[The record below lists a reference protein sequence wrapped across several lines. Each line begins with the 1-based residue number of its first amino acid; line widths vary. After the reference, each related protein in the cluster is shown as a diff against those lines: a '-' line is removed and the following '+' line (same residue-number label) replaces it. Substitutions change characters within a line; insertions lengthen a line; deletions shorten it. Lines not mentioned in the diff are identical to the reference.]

1 MRKASSVS
9 ADSATWSDQIVAI
22 SQQDY
27 QDAYGQDPRNLS
39 DYVISQD
46 TVQNPTMT
54 ANDDGTYTVTFDLE
68 PAGASAYYKHQVRTY
83 SGASKNPEFTAV
95 HMVWTIDANWDLLQM
110 DTVESYSVSMS
121 GLGSLNCTS
130 TLTETFTD
138 FGAVTDAQTE
148 FQHYL
153 ATQSDPNNLG
163 KLSDGGQDTQAMVR
177 DFFRRTPNYSIT
189 VSANGQSYG
198 LTAHMDIDQTTFQLR
213 GNVAGVDL
221 FAAYSNERVYIA
233 FGSQKIT
240 LRASDT
246 LDAART
252 VAGYLGVQIPD
263 ISLDSAGMAALTK
276 NVTMQETA
284 NGMNIRL
291 NDPMISGTVQLTDP
305 DALRLTRADVSLNLG
320 GARMRIAATPY
331 YGGFRVQP

>member
-1 MRKASSVS
+1 MHGEDRLRV
-9 ADSATWSDQIVAI
+9 
-22 SQQDY
+22 
-27 QDAYGQDPRNLS
+27 GF
-39 DYVISQD
+39 
-46 TVQNPTMT
+46 
-54 ANDDGTYTVTFDLE
+54 NDLFIC
-68 PAGASAYYKHQVRTY
+68 PAFFAQ
-83 SGASKNPEFTAV
+83 
-95 HMVWTIDANWDLLQM
+95 
-110 DTVESYSVSMS
+110 
-121 GLGSLNCTS
+121 GLC
-130 TLTETFTD
+130 
-138 FGAVTDAQTE
+138 
-148 FQHYL
+148 
-153 ATQSDPNNLG
+153 P
-163 KLSDGGQDTQAMVR
+163 
-177 DFFRRTPNYSIT
+177 
-189 VSANGQSYG
+189 
-198 LTAHMDIDQTTFQLR
+198 QLR

-291 NDPMISGTVQLTDP
+291 NDPMFSGTVQLTDP

-331 YGGFRVQP
+331 YGGFRVQPLDGYTDLTGALSLVSPLMDAATARTATFDVALSGPMRLSGTATGARAAGTGWGRQCAVFSRVQRFFSAWMSTLPVWAGGTGKNPLVLPVVTQAINCACQRPLPVPPSAPSRESSPRGSRSGTSQSTFCRGTSASTPGPTGVCSARILSFSRRASALAAARKASRSVSMAS

>member
-1 MRKASSVS
+1 
-9 ADSATWSDQIVAI
+9 
-22 SQQDY
+22 
-27 QDAYGQDPRNLS
+27 
-39 DYVISQD
+39 
-46 TVQNPTMT
+46 
-54 ANDDGTYTVTFDLE
+54 
-68 PAGASAYYKHQVRTY
+68 
-83 SGASKNPEFTAV
+83 
-95 HMVWTIDANWDLLQM
+95 
-110 DTVESYSVSMS
+110 
-121 GLGSLNCTS
+121 
-130 TLTETFTD
+130 
-138 FGAVTDAQTE
+138 
-148 FQHYL
+148 
-153 ATQSDPNNLG
+153 
-163 KLSDGGQDTQAMVR
+163 MVR

-331 YGGFRVQP
+331 YGGFRVQPLDGYTDLTGALSLVSPLMDAATAKTATFDVALSGPLSLIHI